1 MTAITVFGS
10 ERCTLEISQADGS
23 FIVVPGVSGYD
34 ESGGDAPRRDSITF
48 EGATQL
54 TGHARP
60 AEVSFEGKIIPTHPA
75 WQRLREVF
83 GDGSVIQV
91 RLTTDEREILDPSGT
106 IAIATTGI
114 VTLAGNGAPV
124 LKKDRFAPGMAFK
137 VGTSSKTVYT
147 ITSISDNNVAT
158 VAPKPAAQ
166 VAATENYT
174 IVVPSIRRGPFDA
187 TVTLAD
193 RVSLA
198 SEGDMETTVQLSPTA
213 SQLPE
218 WTAVAA

>member
-10 ERCTLEISQADGS
+10 ERCKLEISLADGS
-23 FIVVPGVSGYD
+23 FVTVPGVSGYD

-60 AEVSFEGKIIPTHPA
+60 AEISFEGKIIPTHSA
-75 WQRLREVF
+75 WKRLREVF

-91 RLTTDEREILDPSGT
+91 RLTTDERQILDPAGT
-106 IAIATTGI
+106 IAIASSGV

-124 LKKDRFAPGMAFK
+124 LKKERFAPGMAFK
-137 VGTSSKTVYT
+137 VGTGQAAKIYT
-147 ITSISDNNVAT
+147 IEVLSDNNVAT
-158 VAPKPAAQ
+158 VAPKPAAP
-166 VAATENYT
+166 VTATETYT
-174 IVVPSIRRGPFDA
+174 IIVPSIRRGPFDA

-193 RVSLA
+193 RVSLQ

-218 WTAVAA
+218 WTAVV